1 MFNFRMCVDPP
12 RGDKFLHFAIIILFN
27 PRIGYME
34 GGETRLERR
43 TDVRGLGQRKRE
55 VARRKGEEGFFWG
68 KDQEELSGGFFFRRV
83 LEERACWRRD
93 HFDSAGGISQV

>member
-1 MFNFRMCVDPP
+1 
-12 RGDKFLHFAIIILFN
+12 
-27 PRIGYME
+27 ME